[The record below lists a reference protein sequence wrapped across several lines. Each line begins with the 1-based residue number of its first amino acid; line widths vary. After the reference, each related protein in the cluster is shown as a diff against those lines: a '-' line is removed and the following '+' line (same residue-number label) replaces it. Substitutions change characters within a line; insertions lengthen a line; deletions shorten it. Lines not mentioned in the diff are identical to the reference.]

1 MESDLVALLEAIC
14 PRVSPDVAPL
24 STQRPYITYQ
34 QIGGRSLRWLDNT
47 ASDKRHALI
56 QINVWHSQRIA
67 ATDMA
72 HAIEESLCT
81 QAVFV
86 ATPQGEIQTT
96 YEHDLGLYGTI
107 QTFGILYRR

>member
-47 ASDKRHALI
+47 ASDKRHALM
-56 QINVWHSQRIA
+56 QINVWHSQRSLA
-67 ATDMA
+67 NAMA
-72 HAIEESLCT
+72 NAVEEAMCGSS
-81 QAVFV
+81 AFM
-86 ATPQGEIQTT
+86 ATPQGELQATH
-96 YEHDLGLYGTI
+96 EEDLGLYGTI
-107 QTFGILYRR
+107 QTFGIYSAR

>member
-47 ASDKRHALI
+47 ASDKRHALM
-56 QINVWHSQRIA
+56 QINVWHSQSML

-72 HAIEESLCT
+72 HAIEDSLCAT
-81 QAVFV
+81 SAFV

-96 YEHDLGLYGTI
+96 YEHDLELYGTI